1 MAGVADEVGGRYV
14 LARTHCTAQGRQV
27 LPASRLFILFPISR
41 PSIIGPSLSQTS
53 STPSAFRALLSA
65 AACPPPPPSHPVPS
79 HFPWAL
85 LLSLSSSAPFV
96 SGSLAPAVCFSLFLF
111 FPFPPPR
118 SQLILRGSSSSAR
131 SLCRSPPAPPE
142 SSSSCFCCCCCRR
155 RHNRAPPLTSVTARL
170 PTTATP
176 SRLPGL
182 VSPPSIRLR
191 FASTAAVRRS
201 SRFPVDQASVPVQNR
216 DQRVRTR
223 RRSVST
229 AGLFRLPDAPL
240 RW

>member
-1 MAGVADEVGGRYV
+1 MVAGTYSLALTAQSREGRSCLHRACSSCSPFRGHPSSV
-14 LARTHCTAQGRQV
+14 RLFPKLARPRPPSALSSPPPLAL
-27 LPASRLFILFPISR
+27 LPPQSSR
-41 PSIIGPSLSQTS
+41 PIPFSLGPAPFTLFFCTVCLWLIGASCLFLS
-53 STPSAFRALLSA
+53 
-65 AACPPPPPSHPVPS
+65 
-79 HFPWAL
+79 FPF
-85 LLSLSSSAPFV
+85 LSLSSSPVAAHPARV
-96 SGSLAPAVCFSLFLF
+96 VVVGSLSLPVTTSAPRVFILLLLLLLL
-111 FPFPPPR
+111 PPPPQ
-118 SQLILRGSSSSAR
+118 S
-131 SLCRSPPAPPE
+131 
-142 SSSSCFCCCCCRR
+142 
-155 RHNRAPPLTSVTARL
+155 RAPPLSSVTARL

-182 VSPPSIRLR
+182 VPPPSIRLR